1 MFIRTVNKCHT
12 HTKSTLRPV
21 LTRPHPS
28 SAQLEVSQGC
38 QGPRA
43 AWPGSRAGRAG
54 KGCVK
59 AGGLGAL
66 TPVQRPQEPLAEV
79 GPPDGPST
87 GLSLEFID
95 VRPSQATL
103 ALRASLDKDGGAWS
117 ISVQPRLPSLEP
129 PQRPARAGS

>member
-1 MFIRTVNKCHT
+1 MSHT
-12 HTKSTLRPV
+12 HKIHSQASADAAPSIIRP
-21 LTRPHPS
+21 
-28 SAQLEVSQGC
+28 
-38 QGPRA
+38 
-43 AWPGSRAGRAG
+43 
-54 KGCVK
+54 
-59 AGGLGAL
+59 AGGFAGL
-66 TPVQRPQEPLAEV
+66 PRPEGCLAWQQSWQGRKRLCEGGRPRGSHTCPEV

-87 GLSLEFID
+87 GLSPEFID